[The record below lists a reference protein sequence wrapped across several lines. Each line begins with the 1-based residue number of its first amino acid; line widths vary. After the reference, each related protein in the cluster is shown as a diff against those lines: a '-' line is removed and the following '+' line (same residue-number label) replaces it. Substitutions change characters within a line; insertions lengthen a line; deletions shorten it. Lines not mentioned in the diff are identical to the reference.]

1 MVSHPFVLTYDRDA
15 VPLGEVL
22 DRQVAQLREAHRT
35 GDLVVATV
43 LPGTRGQGTEQDV
56 LNQPLTEED
65 ARLAI
70 ARDHGYADWA
80 AARAHADMLVD
91 TRFEAA
97 ADAIQWGELAELRD
111 MLDAHPPLISMRSPF
126 PHHCMLLHHVAANGI
141 EVERQLQ
148 SPPNATQVMRLL
160 LDRGAEPDAA
170 CDLYGGGPGMTTM
183 CLLVSSCVP
192 AAAGVQAPLVEVLC
206 RGGAAVDGPE
216 DDGAP
221 LQTAINFG
229 YTLAAEELVRCGA
242 RVDNLVFHAALG
254 DLAGVRGYF
263 AAGVPEGNGLEHAL
277 GAAALHGRREVV
289 EFLLGKDPDLS
300 FADPSFGATASG
312 AARYNGHTEIAAL
325 IDERRAG

>member
-1 MVSHPFVLTYDRDA
+1 MLAYDREA

-22 DRQVAQLREAHRT
+22 DRQVALLREAHRVGDPVAAELLRGT
-35 GDLVVATV
+35 GTK
-43 LPGTRGQGTEQDV
+43 GTDEELLGSA
-56 LNQPLTEED
+56 LTEEA

-70 ARDHGYADWA
+70 ALDHGYADWG
-80 AARAHADMLVD
+80 AARADADLSVD

-97 ADAIQWGELAELRD
+97 ADAIQWGELTALRD
-111 MLDAHPPLISMRSPF
+111 LLDAHPPLISMRSPF

-160 LDRGAEPDAA
+160 LDRGADPDAA
-170 CDLYGGGPGMTTM
+170 CDLYGGGSSMTTL

-192 AAAGVQAPLVEVLC
+192 AEAGVQAPLAGVLC

-221 LQTAINFG
+221 LGTAITFG
-229 YTLAAEELVRCGA
+229 YTEAAEELVRCGA

-254 DLAGVRGYF
+254 DLVAVRGYF
-263 AAGVPEGNGLEHAL
+263 AAGVPAGNLLEQAL
-277 GAAALHGRREVV
+277 GAAAQHGRRDVA
-289 EFLLGKDPDLS
+289 EFLLGQGPDLS
-300 FADPSFGATASG
+300 FADPSIGATARG
-312 AARYNGHTEIAAL
+312 AASYAGHTEIVAL
-325 IDERRAG
+325 IDEWPASS

>member
-1 MVSHPFVLTYDRDA
+1 MLAYDREA

-22 DRQVAQLREAHRT
+22 DRQVAVLREAHRAGDPLAAELLRGT
-35 GDLVVATV
+35 GAK
-43 LPGTRGQGTEQDV
+43 GTDEELLGSA
-56 LNQPLTEED
+56 LTEEA

-70 ARDHGYADWA
+70 ALDHGYAGWG
-80 AARAHADMLVD
+80 AARADADLSVD

-97 ADAIQWGELAELRD
+97 ADAIQWGELTALRD
-111 MLDAHPPLISMRSPF
+111 LLDAHPPLISMRSPF

-160 LDRGAEPDAA
+160 LDRGADPDAA
-170 CDLYGGGPGMTTM
+170 CDLYGWGPGMTTL

-192 AAAGVQAPLVEVLC
+192 AEARVQAPLAGVLC

-221 LQTAINFG
+221 LCTAITFG
-229 YTLAAEELVRCGA
+229 YTEAAEELVRCGA

-254 DLAGVRGYF
+254 DLAAVRGYF
-263 AAGVPEGNGLEHAL
+263 AAGVPAGNLLEQAL
-277 GAAALHGRREVV
+277 GAAALHGRRDVV
-289 EFLLGKDPDLS
+289 EFLLGQGPDLS
-300 FADPSFGATASG
+300 FADPSFGATARG
-312 AARYNGHTEIAAL
+312 AASYAGHTEIVAL
-325 IDERRAG
+325 IDEWLASS